1 MHWYAMRRVVD
12 SGRPVIM
19 HKSHATDCRLI
30 VPFHTK
36 GRTRS
41 RRPSVHRRRRSE
53 SPGLGRGDWSGV
65 ERAQLRR
72 APVSRDRCARTR
84 FGPLRSS
91 CLIVDCEGCPLDTR
105 APPVRPFVGAVRR
118 VAAVRVARR
127 LSLLEELSQAHS
139 AIDKKR
145 LDGGSSPE
153 LWLWVGVRRS
163 RLA

>member
-1 MHWYAMRRVVD
+1 M
-12 SGRPVIM
+12 
-19 HKSHATDCRLI
+19 
-30 VPFHTK
+30 
-36 GRTRS
+36 
-41 RRPSVHRRRRSE
+41 
-53 SPGLGRGDWSGV
+53 

-105 APPVRPFVGAVRR
+105 APPVRPFGGAVRR
-118 VAAVRVARR
+118 VPAVRVARR

-145 LDGGSSPE
+145 LDGGSSPDS
-153 LWLWVGVRRS
+153 LWVGVRRS
-163 RLA
+163 RLARALCTRVGGNSNLVDSASSHTLVSKIKPCMSKYKRSCTVKLRMAHYISYSLFDSPLLHGYP